1 MKQASIYETSKILS
15 SVSIPLSGNV
25 DTYKKAR
32 KSSKKFQENITMKVC
47 DKIIPYSLMILKKN
61 GQIKTMKI
69 DLYSNNVEYTDRRSI
84 IIPPTDTE
92 NIDFFSWTM
101 GLFVESRR

>member
-25 DTYKKAR
+25 DTYKKPR